1 MMIPRIL
8 ASDICKRIGQGKVLI
23 VFGARQVGKTTLL
36 HDTLQADS
44 GNVLWLNGDEP
55 DVRSLFEGA
64 TSTRLNSFIGSK
76 KIVVIDEAQRII
88 NIGLAL
94 KLIADNNASVQ
105 LIATG
110 SSSFDLANTVNEPLT
125 GRKFELLM
133 FPLSFAEL
141 ASYTGLLEEK
151 RMLPHRLIYGSY
163 PDVVNHVGDEREILQ
178 QLADSYLYKD
188 ILSFDRIK
196 RNEKIVKLLQA
207 IAFQIGSEVSFNEL
221 AQTCGLDPKTV
232 EAYVQLLEQAY
243 IIFRLPSYSRNLRNE
258 LKFARKIY
266 FWDCGIRNAVIG
278 NYLQAEMR
286 QDMGALFE
294 NYLVAE
300 RLKKQHYARTFA
312 KSYFWRTSAKQE
324 IDYIEEINGQ
334 ITAYEFKWNPRRKAT
349 VPTAFAK
356 HYPEVPFQVITRDNY
371 WEFLAMDNQ

>member
-8 ASDICKRIGQGKVLI
+8 ASDIRKRIGQGKVLI

-125 GRKFELLM
+125 GRKFELQM

-356 HYPEVPFQVITRDNY
+356 HYPEVPFQVITCDNY

>member
-8 ASDICKRIGQGKVLI
+8 ASDIRKRTGQGKVLI

-356 HYPEVPFQVITRDNY
+356 HYPEVPFQVITCDNY

>member
-8 ASDICKRIGQGKVLI
+8 ASDIRKRIGQGKVLI

-110 SSSFDLANTVNEPLT
+110 SSSFGLANTVNEPLT

-356 HYPEVPFQVITRDNY
+356 HYPEVPFQVITCDNY

>member
-1 MMIPRIL
+1 MIPRIL
-8 ASDICKRIGQGKVLI
+8 ASDIRKRIGQGKVLI

-356 HYPEVPFQVITRDNY
+356 HYPEVPFQVITCDNY

>member
-8 ASDICKRIGQGKVLI
+8 ASDIRKRIGQGKVLI

-163 PDVVNHVGDEREILQ
+163 PDVVNHVGDE
-178 QLADSYLYKD
+178 
-188 ILSFDRIK
+188 
-196 RNEKIVKLLQA
+196 
-207 IAFQIGSEVSFNEL
+207 
-221 AQTCGLDPKTV
+221 
-232 EAYVQLLEQAY
+232 
-243 IIFRLPSYSRNLRNE
+243 
-258 LKFARKIY
+258 
-266 FWDCGIRNAVIG
+266 
-278 NYLQAEMR
+278 
-286 QDMGALFE
+286 
-294 NYLVAE
+294 
-300 RLKKQHYARTFA
+300 
-312 KSYFWRTSAKQE
+312 
-324 IDYIEEINGQ
+324 
-334 ITAYEFKWNPRRKAT
+334 
-349 VPTAFAK
+349 
-356 HYPEVPFQVITRDNY
+356 
-371 WEFLAMDNQ
+371 

>member
-1 MMIPRIL
+1 MIPRIL
-8 ASDICKRIGQGKVLI
+8 ASDIRKRIGQGKVLI

-125 GRKFELLM
+125 GRKFELQM

-356 HYPEVPFQVITRDNY
+356 HYPEVPFQVITCDNY

>member
-8 ASDICKRIGQGKVLI
+8 ASDIRKRIGQGKVLI

-356 HYPEVPFQVITRDNY
+356 HYPEVPFQVITCDNY